1 MIYAVDPIAE
11 EADAKL
17 MGALRELKPISH
29 KTSKM

>member
-1 MIYAVDPIAE
+1 MIYTVDQIAE

-17 MGALRELKPISH
+17 MGALRELKPMSE